1 MTALVF
7 VFSSDKMN
15 LFTFFCSCIR
25 FHTKEIFPRQTQE
38 TVGHGLTLLLTPMPP
53 MLSFNIEQKLSVP
66 QELSA
71 ESQGQDQNNNEIII
85 AKFHSLLNDL
95 CRVKTL
101 FSMQY

>member
-1 MTALVF
+1 
-7 VFSSDKMN
+7 
-15 LFTFFCSCIR
+15 
-25 FHTKEIFPRQTQE
+25 
-38 TVGHGLTLLLTPMPP
+38 